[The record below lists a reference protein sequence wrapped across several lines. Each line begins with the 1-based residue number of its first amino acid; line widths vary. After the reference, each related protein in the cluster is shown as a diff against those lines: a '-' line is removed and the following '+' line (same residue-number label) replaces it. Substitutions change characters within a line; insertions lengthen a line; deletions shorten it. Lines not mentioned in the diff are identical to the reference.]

1 MPRISA
7 VNDGKWLGLG
17 SGIGLVVASMV
28 GAGVFLSAG
37 FMAQALSAG
46 SILIAWLLGALLAM
60 AGARAYAEVAILI
73 PRSGGEYRYLSELY
87 HPALGYL
94 AGWASLLV
102 GFAAPT
108 AISAYA
114 ASAFGF
120 AMLGLE
126 GGPVR
131 WAATGLIAVLS
142 LFHSAGLQ
150 LSKWTQNGL
159 VLLKG
164 TLLLCFL
171 GVGLAFGSHRWPDWH
186 PPGDSS
192 RFAPMPFAMSLFYVA
207 YAFSGWNAAAY
218 AAEEFHEPKRDVP
231 RAMLIGCALVGVL
244 YLLVNWVLVANL
256 SPEQAK
262 IVYQYEEARVTLGH
276 LVAANFLG
284 EPGSLAMSGLIAI
297 AMLSSTSAMLLVGP
311 RVYAEMARDGFL
323 PARLRA
329 PEGKPPSLSVLL
341 QALLAVLLLHLHS
354 VGELLSNVAG
364 VLVLFSALV
373 ALGLF
378 FVKRRRAELAAPRP
392 QALLAAAVYVGASV
406 WMLYNALRAELGLVP
421 WLVGVAAAG
430 LGAYFLTERR
440 RRRSQ

>member
-1 MPRISA
+1 
-7 VNDGKWLGLG
+7 
-17 SGIGLVVASMV
+17 MV

-37 FMAQALSAG
+37 FMAQDLSAG
-46 SILIAWLLGALLAM
+46 SILIAWLVGALLAM
-60 AGARAYAEVAILI
+60 AGARAYAEVSILI

-114 ASAFGF
+114 AAAFAF
-120 AMLGLE
+120 AVLGLE

-131 WAATGLIAVLS
+131 WLATGLIAALS
-142 LFHSAGLQ
+142 LLHSLGLQ

-164 TLLLCFL
+164 ALLLSFV
-171 GVGLAFGSHRWPDWH
+171 GVGMVFGSQRWPTWG
-186 PPGDSS
+186 PAGDSAG
-192 RFAPMPFAMSLFYVA
+192 FAPMPFAMSLFYVA

-218 AAEEFHEPKRDVP
+218 AADEFHEPKRDVP

-256 SPEQAK
+256 SPEQARV
-262 IVYQYEEARVTLGH
+262 VYQYEEARVTLGH
-276 LVAANFLG
+276 IVAAELLG
-284 EPGSLAMSGLIAI
+284 ELGSRAMSAVIAV
-297 AMLSSTSAMLLVGP
+297 AMLSSMSAMLLVGP

-323 PARLRA
+323 PSALAA

-341 QALLAVLLLHLHS
+341 QGVLAVALLHLHS
-354 VGELLSNVAG
+354 IGELLSNVAG

-378 FVKRRRAELAAPRP
+378 FVKRRHPNLAAPRP
-392 QALLAAAVYVGASV
+392 QALIAAAIYVGSSA
-406 WMLYNALRAELGLVP
+406 WMLFNALRSNIGLLP
-421 WLVGVAAAG
+421 WLAAVASAG
-430 LGAYFLTERR
+430 LGAYFLTGT
-440 RRRSQ
+440 RSP